1 MAKIVFQGFN
11 DSDNKMILNGSKRRV
26 LSSQNIIPEIDNERG
41 LIEFTIGKSPVG
53 AEYQAKTI
61 KMIMD
66 EFVTQN
72 CMGSFMSRCYL
83 SRDYVL
89 EEFVETIENNEVLE
103 F

>member
-1 MAKIVFQGFN
+1 MTKIIFQGFN

-41 LIEFTIGKSPVG
+41 LIEFTIDESPVG

-72 CMGSFMSRCYL
+72 CMGSFMSRCYM
-83 SRDYVL
+83 SRDVL